1 MYSAKT
7 TPGRRQRVRCLSL
20 CQRTYYRSNLVLL
33 QLFHVTKLTIIFF
46 HLCRVYIFVSIIFYY
61 SLQCRY
67 FQPANVDVATRVF
80 HYFLALRMINP
91 ASVHDIIIFYLR
103 NICAITKTQFT
114 IQNALLRNN
123 QTARGHVEKIFS
135 LSYRRPLIYYIM
147 IAGHVVIDK
156 SPIFRPVTFLV
167 AFGVVSVAQ
176 WAHSTGKVPSNNV
189 RLRPPR
195 TVKCC

>member
-1 MYSAKT
+1 M
-7 TPGRRQRVRCLSL
+7 
-20 CQRTYYRSNLVLL
+20 
-33 QLFHVTKLTIIFF
+33 
-46 HLCRVYIFVSIIFYY
+46 
-61 SLQCRY
+61 
-67 FQPANVDVATRVF
+67 
-80 HYFLALRMINP
+80 RMINP

-123 QTARGHVEKIFS
+123 QTARGHVEKLFS
-135 LSYRRPLIYYIM
+135 LSYCRPLIYIM

-195 TVKCC
+195 TVKMLLTEAGQSSGKFCPRSNWRYGDLDLNLTCLINYH